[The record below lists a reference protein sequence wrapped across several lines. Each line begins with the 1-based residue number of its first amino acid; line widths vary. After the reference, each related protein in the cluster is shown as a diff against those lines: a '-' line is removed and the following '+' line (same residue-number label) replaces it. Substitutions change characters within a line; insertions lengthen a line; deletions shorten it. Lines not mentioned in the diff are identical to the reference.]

1 MDPKKFFSELKR
13 RKVYGVAIS
22 YGITAWV
29 LAQIASLLT
38 SSFDSPSWVMKVI
51 IIALLIGLP
60 IAVIFGWVYDMTPEG
75 IIKTKP
81 KEFENNQIEK
91 SKRTIFLYLIISI
104 IVIAGFVTFG
114 IWWALNEYKI
124 TDTRVTKSLAIL
136 PLRDFT
142 LDQSRDYLAD
152 GLHSNLITQVSKIS
166 ALRTIPPRSTLQYK
180 NSEKSISE
188 IAKELDVDVIL
199 ETDIMKFGDTVQ
211 LNLKLIEALPQE
223 RTIWGHLFEK
233 PIGDIYS
240 LYNDVSQQIAKEL
253 GLTLTDQEKLVL
265 STAKKVDPEAYKA
278 YVKGLSSWG
287 KATRNDLDQSLQY
300 FELARQIDPDY
311 AAAYAGVG
319 LVWIGRMQHGYYPGI
334 EIIPKLDS
342 LMSKALELDN
352 SLMEVHYSIALY
364 NTWVKW
370 DWERAGVAYKR
381 TIELNPNFADV
392 RAFYSHYL
400 YIIGKPKQAE
410 EQIYKALELD
420 PVSPLIHAIYGMGLN
435 FSRKYEEVIE
445 YLNKKLKSTPND
457 PIALG
462 ALISA
467 YHNNKEFDKAYQ
479 IFVRSY
485 EVVNDE
491 EAVLI
496 LRNGYVNGGY
506 PYALNSL
513 AKFLIERSYTTTY
526 VTPWRI
532 GTLYT
537 RAGNHNLAI
546 NYLYEAY
553 NDHDSNMPYIN
564 VDPIFDDL
572 KNYPEFRNLI
582 AKMNF
587 PNAK

>member
-22 YGITAWV
+22 YGITSWV

-496 LRNGYVNGGY
+496 LRKGYVNGGY

-537 RAGNHNLAI
+537 RARNHNLAI